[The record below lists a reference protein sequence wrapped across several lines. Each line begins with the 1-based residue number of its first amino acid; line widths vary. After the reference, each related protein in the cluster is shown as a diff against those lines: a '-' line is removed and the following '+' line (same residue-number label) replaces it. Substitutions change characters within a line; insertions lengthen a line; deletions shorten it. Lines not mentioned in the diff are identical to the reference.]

1 MKEVKQQI
9 VMMPID
15 DIIPYEN
22 NPRHNDNA
30 VEPTANSIDQL
41 GFRGAIIVDK
51 NNVIIAG
58 HTRLKA
64 AQKLGMT
71 EIPVIVA
78 DDMTEEEAAA
88 YRLADNKTA
97 ELAGWDFTALAEEID
112 NIGDT
117 FDMTDFGFRPED
129 LGADGFDIDSL
140 FEDAGEQPEK
150 GPKTV
155 TCPNCGT
162 EVPV

>member
-97 ELAGWDFTALAEEID
+97 ELAGWDFTALVEEID
-112 NIGDT
+112 NIGEA
-117 FDMTDFGFRPED
+117 FDLEDFGFDFADEIVENHSKPAENKELD
-129 LGADGFDIDSL
+129 LSDFG
-140 FEDAGEQPEK
+140 EDAFEHE
-150 GPKTV
+150 
-155 TCPNCGT
+155 CPRCGFKF
-162 EVPV
+162 